1 MRMAELIERSGTPL
15 ATVKYYLREG
25 LLHPGVATAA
35 TRATYDDSHIARL
48 RLIRVL
54 AEVAGMRLAQIRGVL
69 TAIEDDSVSLH
80 DALGCAHRCLAAGPA
95 LDEAARVEMT
105 ELMHTLDWNVAPQSP
120 ALGELARALTAIR
133 SFGGL
138 VGGAEVLQTYAEAM
152 HQVAEAE
159 VGSVPTADRAAAVT
173 HVVVGT
179 LLAEPVLLALRR
191 LAHQDISSRRF
202 GGQIAGTEGARRSE
216 RPQT

>member
-1 MRMAELIERSGTPL
+1 MRMAELVDHSGTPL
-15 ATVKYYLREG
+15 PTVKYYLREG
-25 LLHPGVATAA
+25 LLHPGVATSA

-54 AEVAGMRLAQIRGVL
+54 AEVGGLRLTQIRDVL
-69 TAIEDDSVSLH
+69 AAIDDDSISLH
-80 DALGCAHRCLAAGPA
+80 DALGSAHRCLATGPPP
-95 LDEAARVEMT
+95 DEAARAEMT
-105 ELMHTLDWNVAPQSP
+105 ELMHMLDWKVAAETP
-120 ALGELARALTAIR
+120 ALGELARALTAVR
-133 SFGGL
+133 STGGL
-138 VGGAEVLQTYAEAM
+138 VGGAEVLRTYAEAM
-152 HQVAEAE
+152 HRVAEVE

-202 GGQIAGTEGARRSE
+202 GGQLAGTEGARRSE